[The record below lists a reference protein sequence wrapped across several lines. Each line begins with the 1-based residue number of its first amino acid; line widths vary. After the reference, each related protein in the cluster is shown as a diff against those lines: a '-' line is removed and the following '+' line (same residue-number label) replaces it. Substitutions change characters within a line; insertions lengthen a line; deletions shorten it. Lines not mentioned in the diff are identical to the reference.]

1 MIDVQIT
8 IKGENAQNSSHKK
21 YYYPNESDEEIFF
34 NSVQL
39 VTARIEK
46 KLKINLNEMLTI
58 FLDFLVREYRKKRDI
73 DKIKDNLSKLLT
85 HDQVLIGVPELVK
98 KIEFSGMID
107 INPKFTM
114 VVNEP
119 ILIPEYTI
127 KA

>member
-1 MIDVQIT
+1 MIDIQII
-8 IKGENAQNSSHKK
+8 IKGEKAQNSFSQK
-21 YYYPNESDEEIFF
+21 YYYPHESDEKIFF

-39 VTARIEK
+39 VVARIEK
-46 KLKINLNEMLTI
+46 KLKLNLNEVLTI
-58 FLDFLVREYRKKRDI
+58 FLDFLVRECKKKRDTNE
-73 DKIKDNLSKLLT
+73 IKNNLSKLLT

-114 VVNEP
+114 VVNQP

>member
-8 IKGENAQNSSHKK
+8 IKGENTQNSFYKK

-39 VTARIEK
+39 VIARIEK
-46 KLKINLNEMLTI
+46 KLKINLNEVLTI
-58 FLDFLVREYRKKRDI
+58 FLDFLVREHRKKRDI
-73 DKIKDNLSKLLT
+73 DEIKENLSKLLT

-98 KIEFSGMID
+98 NIEFSGIID
-107 INPKFTM
+107 TNPKLT
-114 VVNEP
+114 VVLDEP
-119 ILIPEYTI
+119 ILIPEYVI

>member
-8 IKGENAQNSSHKK
+8 IKGENTQNSFYKK

-39 VTARIEK
+39 VIARIEK
-46 KLKINLNEMLTI
+46 KLKINLNEVLTI
-58 FLDFLVREYRKKRDI
+58 FLDFLVREHRKKRDI
-73 DKIKDNLSKLLT
+73 DEIKENLSKLLT

-98 KIEFSGMID
+98 KIEFSGRID
-107 INPKFTM
+107 KNPKFTI
-114 VVNEP
+114 VLNEP
-119 ILIPEYTI
+119 ILIPEYII

>member
-8 IKGENAQNSSHKK
+8 IKGENAQNSSYKK

-73 DKIKDNLSKLLT
+73 DEIKDNLSKLFT

-98 KIEFSGMID
+98 KIEFSCWIET
-107 INPKFTM
+107 NQKFTM
-114 VVNEP
+114 VLNEP
-119 ILIPEYTI
+119 ILIPEYI
-127 KA
+127 MKA

>member
-8 IKGENAQNSSHKK
+8 IKGENTQNSFYKK

-46 KLKINLNEMLTI
+46 KLKINLNEILTI

-73 DKIKDNLSKLLT
+73 DEIKDNLSKLFI
-85 HDQVLIGVPELVK
+85 HNQVLIGVPELVK
-98 KIEFSGMID
+98 KIEFSGRID
-107 INPKFTM
+107 LNPKFTM
-114 VVNEP
+114 VLNEP
-119 ILIPEYTI
+119 ILIPEYI
-127 KA
+127 MKA

>member
-8 IKGENAQNSSHKK
+8 IKGENAQNSSYKK

-46 KLKINLNEMLTI
+46 KLKINLNEILTI

-73 DKIKDNLSKLLT
+73 DEIKYNLSKLFT
-85 HDQVLIGVPELVK
+85 YDQVLIGVPELVK
-98 KIEFSGMID
+98 KIEFSGRINL
-107 INPKFTM
+107 NPKFTI
-114 VVNEP
+114 VLNEP
-119 ILIPEYTI
+119 ILIPEYII

>member
-8 IKGENAQNSSHKK
+8 IKGENAQNSFNKK

-46 KLKINLNEMLTI
+46 KLKINLNEILTI

-73 DKIKDNLSKLLT
+73 DEIKYNLSKLFT
-85 HDQVLIGVPELVK
+85 YDQVLIGVPELVK
-98 KIEFSGMID
+98 KIEFSGWID
-107 INPKFTM
+107 KNPKFTM
-114 VVNEP
+114 VLYEP
-119 ILIPEYTI
+119 ILIPEYI
-127 KA
+127 MKA

>member
-1 MIDVQIT
+1 LIDVQIT
-8 IKGENAQNSSHKK
+8 IKGENTQNSFYKK

-73 DKIKDNLSKLLT
+73 DEIKDNLSKLLT

-98 KIEFSGMID
+98 NIEFSGIID
-107 INPKFTM
+107 TNPKLTV
-114 VVNEP
+114 VVNQP

>member
-1 MIDVQIT
+1 LYELIYF
-8 IKGENAQNSSHKK
+8 SH
-21 YYYPNESDEEIFF
+21 ESDEKIFF

-39 VTARIEK
+39 VAARIEK
-46 KLKINLNEMLTI
+46 KLKLNLNEVLTI
-58 FLDFLVREYRKKRDI
+58 FLDFLVREYKKKRDA
-73 DKIKDNLSKLLT
+73 DEIKDNLSKLLT

>member
-8 IKGENAQNSSHKK
+8 IKGENAQNSSYKK

-73 DKIKDNLSKLLT
+73 DEIKDNLSKLFT

-98 KIEFSGMID
+98 KIEFSGWID
-107 INPKFTM
+107 LNPKFTI
-114 VVNEP
+114 VLNEP
-119 ILIPEYTI
+119 ILIPEYII

>member
-8 IKGENAQNSSHKK
+8 IKGENTQNSFYKK

-46 KLKINLNEMLTI
+46 KLKINLNEILTI
-58 FLDFLVREYRKKRDI
+58 FLDFLVREYRKKRDV
-73 DKIKDNLSKLLT
+73 DEIKDNLSKLFT

-98 KIEFSGMID
+98 KIEFSGRINL
-107 INPKFTM
+107 NPKFTI
-114 VVNEP
+114 VLNEP
-119 ILIPEYTI
+119 ILIPEYII

>member
-8 IKGENAQNSSHKK
+8 IKGENAQNSSYKK

-73 DKIKDNLSKLLT
+73 DEIKDNLSKLFT

-114 VVNEP
+114 VVNQP